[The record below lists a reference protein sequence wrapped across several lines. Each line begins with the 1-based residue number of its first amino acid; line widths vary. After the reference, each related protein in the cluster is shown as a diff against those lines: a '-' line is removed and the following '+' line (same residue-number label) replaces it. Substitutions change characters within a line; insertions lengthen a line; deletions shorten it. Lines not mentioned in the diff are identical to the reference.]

1 MKKQSNKVV
10 KGKREPKKKKEKKTK
25 KDEAQLFNLDK
36 AFDITISICSLPF
49 KGF

>member
-10 KGKREPKKKKEKKTK
+10 KRKREPKKKKNS
-25 KDEAQLFNLDK
+25 DEAQLFNLDK
-36 AFDITISICSLPF
+36 ALDITISICSFPF